1 MCAQAEPSDL
11 SKLLAT
17 VDQDDDGE
25 ISFEEVMIYLLV
37 PLGGFLGVLGVYM
50 TLSGA

>member
-1 MCAQAEPSDL
+1 MAHRQGRAVGVLEPLAVLARVGAQ
-11 SKLLAT
+11 
-17 VDQDDDGE
+17 
-25 ISFEEVMIYLLV
+25 VMIYLLV